1 MTNKTKKP
9 KWNDPN
15 AAVEATKYQN
25 PIPSRLLILQTV
37 ADITNQGNPA
47 TQESLAMHFGIL
59 DDEDKF
65 FALTNRLKAMLR
77 DSQLER
83 SDGIHYSV
91 APCRPS

>member
-1 MTNKTKKP
+1 MTQTTKKT

-15 AAVEATKYQN
+15 ADIEASKYQN

-37 ADITNQGNPA
+37 ADITNQGKPA
-47 TQESLAMHFGIL
+47 TQETLAIHFGFL

-77 DSQLER
+77 DGQLER
-83 SDGIHYSV
+83 IDGIH
-91 APCRPS
+91 